1 MVQEKSTSF
10 IENKNHIIIPAT
22 EVIML
27 QWCKE
32 LEHLHEHRIARKV
45 VWRNLVQKRNSLG
58 CQRATIMLNDPE
70 EEKCDFC

>member
-1 MVQEKSTSF
+1 MVQEKSISF

-32 LEHLHEHRIARKV
+32 LEHLLEHRIARIV
-45 VWRNLVQKRNSLG
+45 VRRHPVQKHNSLG
-58 CQRATIMLNDPE
+58 CQRATIMLI
-70 EEKCDFC
+70 